1 VFAPVQV
8 IRDPSDRPAGR
19 CAVTIGCYDGIHLGH
34 QAVIARTRDEAR
46 RHGAAT
52 AVVTFDRHPASVV
65 RPASAPRLL
74 TTLDQKLELL
84 EALDVDHVFVVEFD
98 EVRAAESAEEFAGEV
113 LVGCLHATTVVV
125 GADFHFG
132 RGRAGDVAMLAEF
145 GRAHDFETIG
155 LDLVGRADADDGVVS
170 STAIRAAVA
179 AGEVE
184 AAARMLGRVHELW
197 GTVVHGDARGRTL
210 GFPTANVAVPEP
222 LLLPA
227 DGIYAAWYVRPDG
240 TRHAAAVN
248 VGRRPTFYADQ
259 PASLIEAF
267 LLDFEGDL
275 YGEDARVAFVR
286 RLRPELRFDS
296 VDALVER
303 MHEDVAETRS
313 VLGLL
318 R

>member
-1 VFAPVQV
+1 MFAPVQV